1 MADDPNELVE
11 IEHSDPKVQGKEPAA
26 VVRRKNF
33 EAVWKERGFKIVKKE
48 KANG

>member
-11 IEHSDPKVQGKEPAA
+11 IEHSDPKVQGKEPPAL
-26 VVRRKNF
+26 VRRAQY
-33 EAVWKERGFKIVKKE
+33 EALWKDKGFRLVKKE